1 LVLAATASP
10 AYAQCIDVGP
20 CGRHAPEMDPQTA
33 AGALALLSG
42 GVLLLTDRFYRL
54 RR

>member
-10 AYAQCIDVGP
+10 AYAACAKEEG
-20 CGRHAPEMDPQTA
+20 CGHRHVPEMDPQTA

-42 GVLLLTDRFYRL
+42 GVLLLTDRFGRK
-54 RR
+54 